1 MARDVD
7 KDAKNYAE
15 VLQDLFLEA
24 GWDVAIS
31 ASMTDEGECTLF
43 VDPPGPLQK
52 SGWATK
58 GARIYVKAD
67 PRGDKHDT
75 IKVVGEDRKLAA
87 KVLDKKLGG
96 TPFYEGGYA
105 LVREG
110 RR

>member
-1 MARDVD
+1 MERDFD
-7 KDAKNYAE
+7 KDARNYAE
-15 VLQDLFLEA
+15 VLADFFLEE
-24 GWDVAIS
+24 GWSVVS
-31 ASMTDEGECTLF
+31 HSVGVGECTLF

-52 SGWATK
+52 SDWASK

-67 PRGDKHDT
+67 PRGEKHDT
-75 IKVVGEDRKLAA
+75 IKVVGEDRRLAA

-96 TPFYEGGYA
+96 TPFYEGDYS